1 LGVHLENGGNEEMND
16 DDKNLFL
23 LILVLI
29 LWTILSALSSP
40 IVGLIGLAIAYRRLA
55 KRFDNK
61 EKED

>member
-1 LGVHLENGGNEEMND
+1 MND